1 MPPQN
6 APDFVSATRDLPTDE
21 ELQHL
26 RDKIQRVGGQRGFP
40 QRKTDRYGA
49 WIMGFV
55 SWCLRTTPYQINL
68 TRLGAFWEALDEHP
82 EAGTPLKAEA
92 TDAVGVLFGQLGS
105 VDEVLQQVRSR
116 GDSEAS
122 VSSFLDA
129 EDRIGGSD
137 PAAGPPT
144 GPVLQNRSSLEAA
157 ASTERR

>member
-6 APDFVSATRDLPTDE
+6 APEFVSATRDLPTDE

-26 RDKIQRVGGQRGFP
+26 RDEIQRVGRDRGFP
-40 QRKTDRYGA
+40 QRKTDRYEA

-55 SWCLRTTPYQINL
+55 SWCLRTAPYQINL

-82 EAGTPLKAEA
+82 KAETPLKAEA
-92 TDAVGVLFGQLGS
+92 MDAVGFLFGQLGG
-105 VDEVLQQVRSR
+105 VDEVFQQVRPR
-116 GDSEAS
+116 GDSDAS
-122 VSSFLDA
+122 ASSFLDA

-144 GPVLQNRSSLEAA
+144 GTVLEDRPSLEAA
-157 ASTERR
+157 GGVD